1 MDDRLIAQV
10 NATAKSLRDA
20 AKAADK
26 ELSDAQEE
34 RKTIDARIEQLR
46 SLRDQLESAIAEAEG
61 TASGGRRT
69 PGGTRGPA
77 RKKAARRKSTRKKA
91 TSKKAASKKATSK
104 KAASR
109 KTAGRR
115 ASRSNGAGRSDAVVG
130 VLARAS
136 GPMRPAQVAEQM
148 RAAGRDDTS
157 SQVSATLS
165 HLARTGKVS
174 KVGDG
179 VYAAS

>member
-61 TASGGRRT
+61 TASGGRRA

-77 RKKAARRKSTRKKA
+77 RKKAVRRKSTR
-91 TSKKAASKKATSK
+91 KKATSK

-115 ASRSNGAGRSDAVVG
+115 ASRSNGAGRSDAVVS
-130 VLARAS
+130 VLAGAN